1 MIRKISAASIILI
14 LFSVCIF
21 SFKEKSINYQQ
32 QPNQK
37 QKLKKIVIDAGHGGK
52 DFGAGGKFSHEKNV
66 SLAVALKL
74 QEVLEKEI
82 PDVEIYMTRTTDV
95 YESVTT
101 KAEKAN
107 AAKGD
112 LFISIHCNSA
122 DPYRHRELVGYK
134 TVTHKNK
141 KTKKTTT
148 KKVPQY
154 RYYSSPNPAKGTETY
169 IWAIKKTSQKTGA
182 LKNNEDLYIDSTTSK
197 ELKDFNPDDPEME
210 IILNLKTKQY
220 FDRSARLALTIEE
233 EFVKTGRPSRQ
244 AQQRGKGIWV
254 LQAVAMPAVLVEIG
268 FISNPDEEE
277 YINSQS
283 GQEEITRA
291 LVNAIKRYK
300 NTLETTGIKPGSTP
314 TQK

>member
-1 MIRKISAASIILI
+1 M
-14 LFSVCIF
+14 
-21 SFKEKSINYQQ
+21 
-32 QPNQK
+32 
-37 QKLKKIVIDAGHGGK
+37 
-52 DFGAGGKFSHEKNV
+52 
-66 SLAVALKL
+66 
-74 QEVLEKEI
+74 
-82 PDVEIYMTRTTDV
+82 
-95 YESVTT
+95 
-101 KAEKAN
+101 
-107 AAKGD
+107 
-112 LFISIHCNSA
+112 
-122 DPYRHRELVGYK
+122 GYK
-134 TVTHKNK
+134 ENFSKNW
-141 KTKKTTT
+141 
-148 KKVPQY
+148 
-154 RYYSSPNPAKGTETY
+154 G
-169 IWAIKKTSQKTGA
+169 I
-182 LKNNEDLYIDSTTSK
+182 KNNEDLYIDSTTSK